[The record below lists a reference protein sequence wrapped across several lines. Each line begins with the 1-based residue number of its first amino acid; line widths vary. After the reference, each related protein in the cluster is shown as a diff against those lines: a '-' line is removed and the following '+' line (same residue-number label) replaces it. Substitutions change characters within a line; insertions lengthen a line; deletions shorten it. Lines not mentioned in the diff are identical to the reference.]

1 VRIKN
6 RTMIFIYMYRYIIKV
21 FQLNEYMY
29 PNRPDQ
35 QQQVVNKFKYHFKST
50 LREISL
56 EAVIEHQNH
65 LVLSRGEGLRNL
77 REK

>member
-1 VRIKN
+1 
-6 RTMIFIYMYRYIIKV
+6 MIFICVFDTFIKV
-21 FQLNEYMY
+21 FQLNEYDMY

-35 QQQVVNKFKYHFKST
+35 QQQVVNKFKYYFKST

-77 REK
+77 RMK